1 MTEVDVE
8 SRFWVGDFRAIFGSL
23 LTFATIGPTLETVTN
38 KSVTTLNKEC

>member
-8 SRFWVGDFRAIFGSL
+8 RQFWVGDFREIFGSL
-23 LTFATIGPTLETVTN
+23 LTFATGPTSETETN